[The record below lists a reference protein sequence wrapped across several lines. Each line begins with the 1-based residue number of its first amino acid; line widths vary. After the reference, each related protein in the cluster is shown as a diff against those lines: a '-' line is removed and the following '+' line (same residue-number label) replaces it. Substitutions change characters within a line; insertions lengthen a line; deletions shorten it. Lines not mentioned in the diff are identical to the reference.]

1 MKFLESRDRFM
12 GSVLV
17 EMNHKE
23 RMGWFWSRHIIV
35 PPFMLGNYFQSH
47 LLKERESEKNN
58 A

>member
-1 MKFLESRDRFM
+1 M

-35 PPFMLGNYFQSH
+35 PPFMLGNYIQSH
-47 LLKERESEKNN
+47 LLKGRESEKNN